1 MYQSKISLNTHEVPG
16 TVAVSAAL
24 TVKETVTIF
33 SSTAIIQAEIQGASV
48 FNRSLEG
55 DLLPSPHYSF
65 ISDTWR
71 E

>member
-1 MYQSKISLNTHEVPG
+1 MYQSNISLNTHEVPG

-33 SSTAIIQAEIQGASV
+33 SSTAIIQAEIQGTSV